1 MYQNLTNTDNTS
13 LFLIFIRDIGC
24 VVSEKESRKILF
36 EVMITSKI
44 LKRLDVSDDFWQQF
58 KVQDK
63 TVKKQVGLYKVES
76 IDNSNVITILV
87 NPKGIF

>member
-1 MYQNLTNTDNTS
+1 MYQNLTNIDSTS
-13 LFLIFIRDIGC
+13 LFFIFIRDIGC

-63 TVKKQVGLYKVES
+63 TVKKQVGLCEVES
-76 IDNSNVITILV
+76 IDNSNVIAILM